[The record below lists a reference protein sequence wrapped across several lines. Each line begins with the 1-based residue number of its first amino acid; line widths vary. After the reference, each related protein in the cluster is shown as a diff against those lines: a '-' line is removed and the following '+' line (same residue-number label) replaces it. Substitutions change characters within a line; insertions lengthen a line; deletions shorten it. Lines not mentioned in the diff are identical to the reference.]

1 MVGVQT
7 KLAVKPD
14 AKPKFCRA
22 RTAPYALQDAIEKY
36 LIRLQQLGAIKS
48 VKYSDWATLIVPVP
62 KPDGSVRICGDF
74 KVIINPVLQ
83 IDKRPIPKPEDL
95 LTVLAG
101 GQKFSKL
108 DLSQAYQ
115 QMLLYPDDRKYT
127 TVNTHLGLFQYQLL
141 PFGIALALA
150 IFQSQTE
157 KILQGIPKTV
167 CYLDDVLITG
177 KDDSEHLATLEK
189 VFDRL
194 YQWGL
199 CLKKAKCNAIS
210 GIYSGCSRITHVS

>member
-1 MVGVQT
+1 MVGVQA

-22 RTAPYALQDAIEKY
+22 RTAPYALCDAIEKD
-36 LIRLQQLGAIKS
+36 LTRLQQLGVIES
-48 VKYSDWATLIVPVP
+48 VIYSDWATPIVPVP

-74 KVIINPVLQ
+74 KVTINPVLQ
-83 IDKRPIPKPEDL
+83 IDKHPIPKPEDL

-101 GQKFSKL
+101 GQKFLKL

-115 QMLLYPDDRKYT
+115 QMLLDPEDKKYT
-127 TVNTHLGLFQYQLL
+127 MVNTHLGLFQYQCL
-141 PFGIALALA
+141 PFGIASAPA
-150 IFQSQTE
+150 IFQSQME
-157 KILQGIPKTV
+157 KILQGIPKAI

-189 VFDRL
+189 VFVDCTN
-194 YQWGL
+194 GDH
-199 CLKKAKCNAIS
+199 A
-210 GIYSGCSRITHVS
+210 